1 MNYSVCITTFSKRF
15 NFLETLVSQVR
26 SFSNCDILISING
39 DYKQEFNNEY
49 RKQVLNLCLKYD
61 NIYPLFF
68 TEQRGLAKM
77 WNELVIHSK
86 TDWCLMLNDDVEL
99 TQDEIFSQTIPSLGD
114 KPDLRRINGSFSHF
128 LIHKVCLDELGYF
141 DERLLGFGEE
151 DGDIFYRYIETY
163 NSWIQ
168 ELYVHGFTN
177 IVSDIRDENITA
189 GVGKYTKF
197 NRDFSFLNENPKYV
211 SVSEGI
217 SGLFGVPMSKNLK
230 DEQQYPYEKFFREN
244 KYKL

>member
-15 NFLETLVSQVR
+15 NFLEKLVSQVR

-49 RKQVLNLCLKYD
+49 RKQILNLCLKYD
-61 NIYPLFF
+61 NIYPMFF
-68 TEQRGLAKM
+68 PEQRGLAKM

-99 TQDEIFSQTIPSLGD
+99 TLDDIFTTTIPSLGD

-151 DGDIFYRYIETY
+151 DGDIFYRYIERY

-168 ELYVHGFTN
+168 ELYVHGFIN

-197 NRDFSFLNENPKYV
+197 NRDFSFLNEK
-211 SVSEGI
+211 SRFLERFHR
-217 SGLFGVPMSKNLK
+217 L
-230 DEQQYPYEKFFREN
+230 
-244 KYKL
+244 